1 MSEDNKR
8 KRDSNPSESSS
19 GSSAS
24 SADLKHHSKKIK
36 DTEIKG
42 ISQIEYTN
50 QIITELHRLSFE
62 AGIEYIE
69 SNNLESWLED
79 QLDLSQEYNMEVEE
93 MYSIFYENNI
103 DKEQNPIN
111 IDPAIPV
118 MDVQPKRGGNKTMK
132 KQKKQKKPVLYKGGV
147 GPYFKD
153 RFNTLTVLS
162 IKDANNNEVC
172 KVYGSSLPVNN
183 KIPDLYKYFYN
194 KIGIHTIISFQNCEH
209 TLDGVHKNSCKNLGY
224 NKLLAFEPSK
234 IWKSLG
240 KKSKTITIRRP
251 GKKMR
256 TRQIQEETTQFIA
269 PEIKDMTPGTIP
281 AFDKLIQ
288 AKIWI
293 YPTLIH
299 CYAGFGRTGTAL
311 LYYLFRSRLLYKCD
325 GAGYEV
331 LEQPFI
337 GLNRSTTFSNSTY
350 MYSYFTTHF
359 SSNISKYSDPNW
371 DAEFAGN
378 TYSTELLK
386 HELFKC
392 EKLNSVNLFV
402 TRINY
407 ILLYSALFLN
417 KQKVKDSNLLPGIP
431 AANGHQITQIYLFPL
446 HDNYPHLAQKFIP
459 GKIFKDPILTDIHTF
474 VPNNPF
480 GLKLEIPPDI
490 FDSSDSS
497 S

>member
-1 MSEDNKR
+1 MSEKKR
-8 KRDSNPSESSS
+8 IRPASSS
-19 GSSAS
+19 SSAS
-24 SADLKHHSKKIK
+24 SKKIK
-36 DTEIKG
+36 DTELKG

-50 QIITELHRLSFE
+50 QIITHLRELSFE
-62 AGIEYIE
+62 NGIEYIE

-103 DKEQNPIN
+103 DKEQNPIHVN
-111 IDPAIPV
+111 PVIPPMV
-118 MDVQPKRGGNKTMK
+118 APSSVQPKRGGNKTIK
-132 KQKKQKKPVLYKGGV
+132 KQKKLVLYKGGI
-147 GPYFKD
+147 GPYFKEK
-153 RFNTLTVLS
+153 FNTLTVLS

-172 KVYGSSLPVNN
+172 KVYGSSLPVNA
-183 KIPDLYKYFYN
+183 KIPELYKYFY
-194 KIGIHTIISFQNCEH
+194 KTIGIHTIISFQNCEN
-209 TLDGVHKNSCKNLGY
+209 TIDGVHKSSCKKLGY
-224 NKLLAFEPSK
+224 NKFLAFEPSK

-240 KKSKTITIRRP
+240 KKSKTITMRRP
-251 GKKMR
+251 GQKTK
-256 TRQIQEETTQFIA
+256 TRQIQEETTQFLT

-281 AFDKLIQ
+281 AFDELIR

-325 GAGYEV
+325 GIGYEV
-331 LEQPFI
+331 LKQPFI
-337 GLNRSTTFSNSTY
+337 GLNHVTPFIGSVA
-350 MYSYFTTHF
+350 MYNYLKTHF
-359 SSNISKYSDPNW
+359 SSNISKYSDPVW

-378 TYSTELLK
+378 TYSTDFLT
-386 HELFKC
+386 HELFKS

-417 KQKVKDSNLLPGIP
+417 IQKAKDSNLLPGIP
-431 AANGHQITQIYLFPL
+431 AVNGHQITQIYLYPL
-446 HDNYPHLAQKFIP
+446 HDNYPHLAQKFST
-459 GKIFKDPILTDIHTF
+459 GHIFQTPILTDIHTF